1 APGWSGLGEY
11 FRDVHDHMIRINHSI
26 DAARDTI
33 ATAIQVNLAMVQ
45 VAESEVTKR
54 LAAYAALVAVP
65 TMIVGV
71 YGMNFEHIPEL
82 KWGFGYPLV
91 MALIGATDGV
101 LFYSFREAAWRS
113 HSRSDLEEEGAS
125 SGATSIGGQ
134 SYSTSWSN
142 GSTTPGPA
150 RASRCQG

>member
-91 MALIGATDGV
+91 MALIGAIDGV
-101 LFYSFREAAWRS
+101 LFYRFRKAGWLERWRS
-113 HSRSDLEEEGAS
+113 DSGVDWAS
-125 SGATSIGGQ
+125 SAATSIGGQ
-134 SYSTSWSN
+134 SCSTSWSS
-142 GSTTPGPA
+142 GSMKRR
-150 RASRCQG
+150 RAHAWR